1 MEIPINAEER
11 NISRTFIS
19 GQIVAL
25 LEPAKRQD
33 ICSWMAENFH
43 FPSDTSEPGLFNPKR
58 APYQIGPLQAMSPQ
72 SPAREIDLCFGAQ
85 TGKTNSEEG
94 AMLYYSD
101 SYPRPQ
107 AFAFSNDG
115 ELKSFVK
122 TKFNPLV
129 AANPLIKAKFGQG
142 ARSTGDTLNEKLYPG
157 GFLKFISANTES
169 AMRSYSVAVMIADE
183 IDTYPANV
191 GGNGD
196 PLVQLIKRTN
206 TFAETRKI
214 IFSSTPANDYSLILQ
229 RLEMSTFR
237 KYFVPCPCCH
247 EKFTFELE
255 YFHYSTNEAGL
266 EVTDAWMECPHCHNL
281 VRNRDKTW
289 MLDPD
294 NGAEWI
300 KTNPDAP
307 SDHEGFFLPTFY
319 APEGWLNWVQIAQ
332 EYHNALSQ
340 KDEAKRLNLLV
351 AFYNT
356 VLCRQYN
363 ELMDTPDARA
373 LMQRGSDSLHHR
385 GIAPSW
391 VNAITTGGDVQKNR
405 IEVTVMGWGKRMRH
419 IPIDHY
425 IFELPQ
431 GEEITD
437 LDGTIWVEYYQKIL
451 NGLWEREDGFVLRSV
466 ANALDRG
473 YESRTIDNLYRR
485 YQVPTFHPV
494 RGVSDHKI
502 TSVVPIRKQTRA
514 AREDTPSVYFD
525 VPVDQIKNVVYRDLV
540 KTDSEGVYSY
550 MEFPDGYSDQFYD
563 QLISEHLVINQKTN
577 LPQWQKMEGHERNE
591 VLDCVVYNYAM
602 SYVAGLD
609 TLIDED
615 WDALA
620 EDQRR
625 QVQSRNNNASIQ
637 MARQNRRRTI
647 SSGLS

>member
-1 MEIPINAEER
+1 MSEETNA
-11 NISRTFIS
+11 SRAFILN
-19 GQIVAL
+19 QMIAF

-72 SPAREIDLCFGAQ
+72 SPAREINLCFGAQ
-85 TGKTNSEEG
+85 TGKTISECG
-94 AMLYYSD
+94 AMSYYAD

-122 TKFNPLV
+122 TKFNPIMT
-129 AANPLIKAKFGQG
+129 ANPLIKAKFGQG

-157 GFLKFISANTES
+157 GFLKFISANTEAS
-169 AMRSYSVAVMIADE
+169 MRSYSVAVMIADE

-206 TFAETRKI
+206 TFAETRKVV
-214 IFSSTPANDYSLILQ
+214 FSSTPANDYSLILQ
-229 RLEMSTFR
+229 RMELSTFR
-237 KYFVPCPCCH
+237 KYFVPCPTCGQ
-247 EKFTFELE
+247 KYTFELE
-255 YFHYSTNEAGL
+255 HFHYDTNEAGL
-266 EVTDAWMECPHCHNL
+266 EVTDAWMECPHCHAI
-281 VRNRDKTW
+281 VHNRDKTW

-319 APEGWLNWVQIAQ
+319 APEGWLSWIQIAQ
-332 EYHNALSQ
+332 EYHNAISQ

-363 ELMDTPDARA
+363 EVMDTPDARV
-373 LMQRGSDSLHHR
+373 LMQKGADSMHKR
-385 GIAPSW
+385 GIAPNW
-391 VNAITTGGDVQKNR
+391 VNVITTAGDVQKNR
-405 IEVTVMGWGKRMRH
+405 VEVEVMGWGKRMRH
-419 IPIDHY
+419 TPIDYY

-437 LDGTIWVEYYQKIL
+437 MDGTIWKEYFEKII
-451 NGLWEREDGFVLRSV
+451 NGAWEREDGYVLRSV
-466 ANALDRG
+466 ANGLDRG

-485 YQVPTFHPV
+485 FQSNTFYPT

-502 TSVVPIRKQTRA
+502 TSVVPLRKQTRA
-514 AREDTPSVYFD
+514 SRDATPAVYYD
-525 VPVDQIKNVVYRDLV
+525 VPVDQIKTVVYRDLV
-540 KTDSEGVYSY
+540 KEDTEGIYSFF
-550 MEFPDGYSDQFYD
+550 EFPDGYSDQFYD
-563 QLISEHLVINQKTN
+563 QLVSEHLIISQKTD
-577 LPQWQKMEGHERNE
+577 LPQWEKIPGHERNE
-591 VLDCVVYNYAM
+591 VLDCTVYNYAM
-602 SYVAGLD
+602 SYLAGLD
-609 TLIDED
+609 TLIDDD
-615 WDALA
+615 WDSLA
-620 EDQRR
+620 AEQEAQTRR
-625 QVQSRNNNASIQ
+625 GSNAMAIQ
-637 MARQNRRRTI
+637 QARLNRRRTI